1 MNDDTQTQD
10 TVVGDDG
17 PERPSAR
24 RTARACPACG
34 IFNPSTRE
42 VCRDCGADVVTGASL
57 PWPEPDPDPAVQV
70 SQVVVAPS
78 PRRWWLPVAAI
89 LAAAGLLLLGLV
101 IAEVGPFAPTA
112 AVPPAP
118 FIPDRYAG
126 ETQDLLLS
134 DIATVSTLP
143 PRDGRSFEA
152 ARMVDDD
159 PETAWRSDG
168 LMEPE
173 EVNGAREI
181 IDLFLTEPGWISAVV
196 LRNGDQRDLR
206 AYEEV
211 ARLRQVRAVA
221 DGGEVIVLNLLDDG
235 RGRQIVEL
243 PEPVLS
249 TVLRLEVIEVFPGA
263 DGNGVAVSDLELRG
277 WTATG
282 DDVSLAA
289 ERAEAQ
295 PATDPLPFEA
305 RQSL

>member
-10 TVVGDDG
+10 SVVDGD
-17 PERPSAR
+17 PERASAVH
-24 RTARACPACG
+24 TARACPACG

-42 VCRDCGADVVTGASL
+42 VCRDCGADVATGEPL
-57 PWPEPDPDPAVQV
+57 PWPEPDPDPDVQV
-70 SQVVVAPS
+70 SQVVVGPG

-89 LAAAGLLLLGLV
+89 LAASGLLLLGLV

-112 AVPPAP
+112 AVPEAT
-118 FIPDRYAG
+118 FVPDRYVG

-159 PETAWRSDG
+159 RASTWRSDG
-168 LMEPE
+168 LLEPE
-173 EVNGAREI
+173 EANGPREI
-181 IDLFLTEPGWISAVV
+181 IDLFLTEPGWISAIV
-196 LRNGDQRDLR
+196 LRNGDQSDLR
-206 AYEEV
+206 AYEE
-211 ARLRQVRAVA
+211 ATRLRQVRAIT

-243 PEPVLS
+243 PEPLLS
-249 TVLRLEVIEVFPGA
+249 TMLRLEVIEVFPGT

-289 ERAEAQ
+289 ERAEIQ
-295 PATDPLPFEA
+295 PATAPLPFEA